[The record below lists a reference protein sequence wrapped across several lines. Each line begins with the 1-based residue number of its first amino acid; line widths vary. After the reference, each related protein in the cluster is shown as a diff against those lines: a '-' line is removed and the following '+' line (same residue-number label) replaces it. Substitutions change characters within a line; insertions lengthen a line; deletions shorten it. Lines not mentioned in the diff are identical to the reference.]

1 MCLRRYH
8 PSARRVVQPAA
19 PLRNEDRNPSGKK
32 IADQRDDLVGL
43 VLQREMAGVE
53 EVELGVAKVAL
64 VRVRTVGGEDRVVL
78 APDDQRRRPV
88 LAEIGLN
95 GGIEG
100 HVGAVVVEEVELD

>member
-1 MCLRRYH
+1 PYH

-19 PLRNEDRNPSGKK
+19 PLRKRGPGNPSGKK

-95 GGIEG
+95 GGIEAPR
-100 HVGAVVVEEVELD
+100 GAL